1 MGEHVNVHGEQTQG
15 VRSMNGALRGPRGIL
30 IVLAV
35 IVVIALALVLR
46 GFLIGDTDNDGD
58 EGFSTGVVITQTA

>member
-1 MGEHVNVHGEQTQG
+1 
-15 VRSMNGALRGPRGIL
+15 MNGVLRGPRGIL

-35 IVVIALALVLR
+35 IVVIALALVAR

-58 EGFSTGVVITQTA
+58 DARPGSSAITS

>member
-1 MGEHVNVHGEQTQG
+1 
-15 VRSMNGALRGPRGIL
+15 MNGALRGPRGIL

>member
-1 MGEHVNVHGEQTQG
+1 
-15 VRSMNGALRGPRGIL
+15 MNSVLRGPRGIL

-35 IVVIALALVLR
+35 IVVIALALLVR
-46 GFLIGDTDNDGD
+46 GFLIGDTDNDDD